1 MGSRAASVVGLGISS
16 NEFQSILCLHENTSR
31 RIFNMKAESASAVLE
46 FLIPAVEQEA
56 ALTRKVLL
64 AVPAEKGHHRPH
76 DKAMSALELCWHIAA
91 TETFF
96 ITAVTTGAFAPFLK
110 MPEEIKTTTDVV
122 AWFDKQVAANV
133 AKLKSM
139 SGEQAAKIVESPFGA
154 RPAITFLNLSINH
167 TSHHRGQLSTYLRPM
182 GAKVPSIYGT
192 SRDDKEAKEASAKH

>member
-1 MGSRAASVVGLGISS
+1 
-16 NEFQSILCLHENTSR
+16 
-31 RIFNMKAESASAVLE
+31 MKAESASAVLE
-46 FLIPAVEQEA
+46 FLMPAVEQEA

-76 DKAMSALELCWHIAA
+76 EKAMSALELCWHIAA

-110 MPEEIKTTTDVV
+110 MPEDIKTTKDVV
-122 AWFDKQVAANV
+122 AWFDMQVAANV

-139 SGEQAAKIVESPFGA
+139 SGEQAAKMVDSPFGPL
-154 RPAITFLNLSINH
+154 PAIAFLNLSINH

-192 SRDDKEAKEASAKH
+192 SRDDKEAKEAASKH